1 MARVVKVVIRIWKV
15 RIVHRISVRMVR
27 MIVQAILRI
36 VIMVAKIVSIQIWP
50 KIKCKKIV
58 EL

>member
-1 MARVVKVVIRIWKV
+1 MIG
-15 RIVHRISVRMVR
+15 HRICVRMVR
-27 MIVQAILRI
+27 MIVQTILRI